1 MLARCRVREA
11 RTVPVL
17 IGVTWRRERVFI
29 DLGSRLASSET
40 GAGRERTLLAEWA
53 VRVRSLGEKVVYER
67 LN

>member
-1 MLARCRVREA
+1 M
-11 RTVPVL
+11 PVL